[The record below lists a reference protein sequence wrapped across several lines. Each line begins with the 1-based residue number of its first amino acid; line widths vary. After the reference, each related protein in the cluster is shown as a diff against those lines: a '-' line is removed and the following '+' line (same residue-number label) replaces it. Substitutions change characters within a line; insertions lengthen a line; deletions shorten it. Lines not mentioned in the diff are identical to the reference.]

1 MKRSTVITLLFLL
14 ITLVISAC
22 SPAVHN
28 DQSPGFLNDIGK
40 TLTELKAE
48 HPECEFVVVLHGF
61 PDFAASCFGKK
72 DADFLYFFFGG
83 HDGDFQKA
91 MDQCED
97 QLKCAGFITTADVL
111 FPNMKDEMTFEEFF
125 SMIGVDEYEHF
136 GEDVPTA
143 QGWLTFMYQNMEV
156 MINPNEPLPDGG
168 WNITGE
174 EVVKCNAPVSIVDPE
189 IHSSNSDM
197 ANDVMFD
204 WL

>member
-1 MKRSTVITLLFLL
+1 MKRNAVVITLFLIL
-14 ITLVISAC
+14 SFAFSAC
-22 SPAVHN
+22 APAASG
-28 DQSPGFLNDIGK
+28 DQTPEFLNDIGK

-48 HPECEFVVVLHGF
+48 HPEYEFMVDLNGF

-91 MDQCED
+91 MDECED

-111 FPNMKDEMTFEEFF
+111 FPDMKEDMTFEEFF
-125 SMIGVDEYEHF
+125 SMIEVDEYEHF

-143 QGWLTFMYQNMEV
+143 QGWLKFMYQNMEV
-156 MINPNEPLPDGG
+156 MINPNEPIPGGG
-168 WNITGE
+168 WNITGD
-174 EVVKCNAPVSIVDPE
+174 EVVKCNAPASIVDPE
-189 IHSSNSDM
+189 IHASNSDM

>member
-1 MKRSTVITLLFLL
+1 MKRSLGITILFLL
-14 ITLVISAC
+14 ISLVISAC
-22 SPAVHN
+22 SPAVQN
-28 DQSPGFLNDIGK
+28 DQSPEFLNDMGK
-40 TLTELKAE
+40 TLTDLKAE
-48 HPECEFVVVLHGF
+48 HPEYEFMVDLNGF

-111 FPNMKDEMTFEEFF
+111 FPNMDDEMTFEEFF
-125 SMIGVDEYEHF
+125 SMIEVNEYERF

-156 MINPNEPLPDGG
+156 MINPNEPIPGGG
-168 WNITGE
+168 WNITE
-174 EVVKCNAPVSIVDPE
+174 TEIIKKNAPVSIVNPQ
-189 IHSSNSDM
+189 IHASNSEL